1 MQYHLSLAM
10 SNVSSDKTD
19 LNQLHHTII
28 MSIGEI
34 FSRPIRDKVLN
45 RSTLIKGLT
54 NMIKHEK
61 IKNYFCFTELVLD
74 NLVK

>member
-1 MQYHLSLAM
+1 M
-10 SNVSSDKTD
+10 SDISSEESD

-28 MSIGEI
+28 MSIGKMFI
-34 FSRPIRDKVLN
+34 RPIQAKVLN

-54 NMIKHEK
+54 NIIKHEE
-61 IKNYFCFTELVLD
+61 IKNYFYFTELVLD